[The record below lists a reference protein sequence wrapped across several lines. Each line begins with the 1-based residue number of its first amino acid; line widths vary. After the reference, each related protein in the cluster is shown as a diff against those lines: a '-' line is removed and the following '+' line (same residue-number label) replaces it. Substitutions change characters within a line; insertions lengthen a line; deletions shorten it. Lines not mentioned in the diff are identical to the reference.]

1 MVDQP
6 YLASAFGPALALAQ
20 ISAGHLEEARATLV
34 QLQLTDL
41 PAVPAAMSRSGTTA
55 TFAVAAAELRDPDL
69 VAAALRFLGPPG
81 SSSPAI
87 VDHVGVFYMGARA
100 AHRGRL
106 QLAAGRVEEAV
117 VSLQEGLA
125 VDTRMGAVPFV
136 IKDQIDLA
144 QALMTRNTPDDQPRA
159 ADLLRAA
166 GHAAEAQGMT
176 ADAARAGKLAATT
189 ARAPA
194 S

>member
-1 MVDQP
+1 
-6 YLASAFGPALALAQ
+6 
-20 ISAGHLEEARATLV
+20 
-34 QLQLTDL
+34 
-41 PAVPAAMSRSGTTA
+41 
-55 TFAVAAAELRDPDL
+55 
-69 VAAALRFLGPPG
+69 
-81 SSSPAI
+81 
-87 VDHVGVFYMGARA
+87 MGARA

-117 VSLQEGLA
+117 VSLDEGLA
-125 VDTRMGAVPFV
+125 VDVRMRAVPFV

-144 QALMTRNTPDDQPRA
+144 RALMTRNTPGDQPRV

-166 GHAAEAQGMT
+166 GRAAEAHGMP
-176 ADAARAGKLAATT
+176 ADAARAANLAATT